1 MRILTLFLVA
11 SGSACFGASI
21 MALLIAGARED
32 RKMERCATCKHYPQP
47 DGIAHLCE
55 YWGKL
60 TNSEQSCSNWRE
72 KDGSDKPRD

>member
-1 MRILTLFLVA
+1 MTPKKDNQQLP
-11 SGSACFGASI
+11 SI
-21 MALLIAGARED
+21 PGY
-32 RKMERCATCKHYPQP
+32 CATCKHFPKP